1 MSDAVVQE
9 RASGAIMGAFVG
21 GASGVGR
28 HCSIKVVMTK
38 RTSAANERRARSL
51 AGRYSGERR
60 LHQPTHP
67 NWRYD
72 S

>member
-21 GASGVGR
+21 SASGVWR

-38 RTSAANERRARSL
+38 RISAANGRRARSL

-60 LHQPTHP
+60 LHQPIHP